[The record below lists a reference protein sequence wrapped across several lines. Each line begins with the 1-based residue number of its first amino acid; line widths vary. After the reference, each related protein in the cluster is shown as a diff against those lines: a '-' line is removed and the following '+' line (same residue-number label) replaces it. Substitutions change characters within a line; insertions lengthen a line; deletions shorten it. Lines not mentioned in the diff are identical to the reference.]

1 MKQQLLLSYYSH
13 LRRLYRSTLQK
24 PTKKSLSLAQALVFV
39 MPYRGFVRSSSQ
51 GPRIFLKIWF
61 SGKRREIVGE
71 TVRVLVYCL
80 LVELFIQA
88 EESLELNALLCFVP
102 PTCYNKRE
110 EDWQTKMSSYSP
122 FTFHLILEGAKVQT
136 QDGSGMLS

>member
-51 GPRIFLKIWF
+51 GPPHLFKNLVFREKKRD
-61 SGKRREIVGE
+61 SGGDCSSSCILSAGGIVYTGRRV
-71 TVRVLVYCL
+71 
-80 LVELFIQA
+80 
-88 EESLELNALLCFVP
+88 S
-102 PTCYNKRE
+102 
-110 EDWQTKMSSYSP
+110 
-122 FTFHLILEGAKVQT
+122 
-136 QDGSGMLS
+136 

>member
-1 MKQQLLLSYYSH
+1 M
-13 LRRLYRSTLQK
+13 
-24 PTKKSLSLAQALVFV
+24 
-39 MPYRGFVRSSSQ
+39 RSSSQ
-51 GPRIFLKIWF
+51 GPPHLFKKFFFREKKKDRGRLFEFLY
-61 SGKRREIVGE
+61 STG
-71 TVRVLVYCL
+71 
-80 LVELFIQA
+80 ELFIQA